1 MAASRRA
8 SFDQSRRAPSAGGAP
23 PRAVDPDGLRAEA
36 ARVLSRATKRL
47 DKARA
52 RAAACTQR
60 EAELFADPAP
70 FDADLMALPNRAE
83 LASAEASEAARE
95 AALRQLVEII
105 AELDTKAPRLPYRTY
120 MCADGAEI
128 RVGRTAPEN
137 DRLGCDA
144 EHRDADNCWLHASGR
159 PGRPGSHVVVR
170 ACQLGGAELPREVEM
185 NVAMLAAKDSKA
197 NTGGAVGVVNICRAR
212 PPLPS
217 LGFSITP
224 DSERAGR
231 SMVAVVVDRP
241 MYASML

>member
-1 MAASRRA
+1 
-8 SFDQSRRAPSAGGAP
+8 
-23 PRAVDPDGLRAEA
+23 
-36 ARVLSRATKRL
+36 
-47 DKARA
+47 
-52 RAAACTQR
+52 
-60 EAELFADPAP
+60 
-70 FDADLMALPNRAE
+70 
-83 LASAEASEAARE
+83 
-95 AALRQLVEII
+95 
-105 AELDTKAPRLPYRTY
+105 

-170 ACQLGGAELPREVEM
+170 ACQLGGAKLPREVEM
-185 NVAMLAAKDSKA
+185 NVAMLAAKYSKA
-197 NTGGAVGVVNICRAR
+197 NPGGAVGVVNICRAR